1 MSNREKL
8 LINEQTMSSNLQTVA
23 VHVAALALGIVV
35 VGGALIVALG
45 WSDPLPP
52 PRRDGDDDGSQSSWL
67 KSGRKTVLPAG
78 KEMFEPSHE
87 WQPVLDHHVL
97 PAGCEIRMDLS
108 TGKNQAKL
116 STTQRR
122 STALREA

>member
-1 MSNREKL
+1 MSQDLK
-8 LINEQTMSSNLQTVA
+8 TA
-23 VHVAALALGIVV
+23 VGHFAALAFGIVV

-52 PRRDGDDDGSQSSWL
+52 PRRAGDDDGSQSSWL

-78 KEMFEPSHE
+78 KEMFVPTTQ
-87 WQPVLDHHVL
+87 WQAVLDHHVL
-97 PAGCEIRMDLS
+97 PAGCEIRMDVS
-108 TGKNQAKL
+108 TGKNQARI

-122 STALREA
+122 STALREL